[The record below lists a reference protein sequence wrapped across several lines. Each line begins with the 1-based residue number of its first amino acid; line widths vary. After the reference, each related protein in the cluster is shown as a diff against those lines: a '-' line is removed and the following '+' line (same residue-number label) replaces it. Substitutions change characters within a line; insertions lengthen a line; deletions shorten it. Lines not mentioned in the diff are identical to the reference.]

1 MSEPRN
7 ERALTTMAELARA
20 SQRDSSAL
28 GPRCPT
34 SASGLGVLACGAWSL
49 VFLAA
54 CSGGGGGASGALG
67 PATTQ
72 PELIAVEFGRLVDVY
87 GLRATPSGALTELY
101 ARDVVIGGNI
111 ADQRP
116 ASSNLTDAEI
126 TYDFIGAD
134 PDSLQQRLL
143 IPRDV
148 SSAEFAAAF
157 DALDDEAREVTPMLF
172 GQSGPATPFSVVPR
186 NAGIRLRF
194 SAPLGV
200 DDSFF
205 VQRDPQGAVTGIVNT
220 EAVQLLEVVGD
231 PSQPNAFEPMPVRV
245 IAKDREIVLD
255 PVLLGTEGQQYGTA
269 NNAAGLP
276 ASPDQLGANIRI
288 ALALTGPLALPS
300 LRTAASDLTG
310 LNNTGVSS
318 IVRDFR
324 SGNAADSS
332 SDLARG
338 FVRDSLP
345 LRIVGE
351 IGMYLES
358 VENVNDFT
366 QEITVFKNGVSH
378 EIDRGDVFRFVS
390 GGLVKGPADVVV
402 DPADDLDNPTAQ
414 HVRVRVRRVEGLDTI
429 DPRNLPGYPLDL
441 AQREL
446 WLVANAPR
454 AVCVA
459 EFTAGDGRDDP
470 RNFLVFSPSPLPLN
484 GVQPSLNQYVSP
496 FAGAIVRFTKPVD
509 METVRWADTFF
520 FAMRDLTSEASIAD
534 FISNRPN
541 SAGGNGME
549 PASFNEAKYRRPY
562 LITARVSDETGS
574 QTSLRLQPSTGFY
587 LDESMRN
594 AEAAN
599 PGNFNLAYFLHLIAQ
614 STDGGIRDLA
624 GNPLDL
630 QGTTADKSNSVV
642 IPFTVD
648 SRRTPSGPLFSDN
661 LAISIVCRFAS
672 RDEDAR
678 PSYFLPNE
686 VLAPGAPSKAA
697 SYPLEDLFGGYVYVD
712 GKLQARPTTRS
723 RVVVDNL
730 NQSAIVQ
737 QPPAPPASFV
747 QAPLGVCP
755 HWVFDGFLEGQVGS
769 NSASNVFNTGIQNP
783 LNPYG
788 CRLQTVWREVDL
800 SLSRTEPF
808 DFNLDIE
815 QMYWAPF
822 TGTNLTF
829 DEFDSTSLT
838 LGHSEYRPIPCVGDF
853 SSLPSLPGSGLRAL
867 FERNFAWNPLPTGSG
882 ATAESIAPR
891 RLVFSSESAT
901 QGTGVPMTID
911 PSQVVYEPNGIN
923 RFLPLP
929 TFQKPYFVFRDERV
943 IEQGGRSSD
952 SLGAD
957 INAEAYPPYI
967 LTPFSMGQGSRW
979 VDRTPTGDVTFV
991 SSYWNDARSEQL
1003 PSSPTANPPLSGPA
1017 DNFTG
1022 GLVGNIA
1029 LPLLAD
1035 FWTIC
1040 DRPDLPVGGGYVASG
1055 LNGWQVSVT
1064 VQSDPNPA
1072 FRAFSGGRAPL
1083 TSGGQAVCRS
1093 PSDAS
1098 WNQAQ
1103 GGFVGQTST
1112 PTPATDNTLY
1122 WIMMDVVKRQSVI
1135 TSGFFDLF
1143 NPHRVPAGFGDPRL
1157 GPFFLTGGVPSLPAN
1172 VLPSFAYE
1180 FDPPPSKFPAGTAV
1194 VPQFRAAGAVDPNPW
1209 YWNAFMKSST
1219 GAFPDGAGITATMRT
1234 QLKVTADNF
1243 PLDPFKAGDAHL
1255 RKWDTRTAPSGVAR
1269 NWWTYLYNRTVT
1281 QYVEDP
1287 NDLMDPTF
1295 TIQYASPSEPFTPR
1309 DIRYLNWRFI
1319 TVNNAE
1325 ASPPVAP
1332 SIETFA
1338 LSYRFQQV
1346 Q

>member
-1 MSEPRN
+1 
-7 ERALTTMAELARA
+7 MAELARVSKPHPA
-20 SQRDSSAL
+20 VPGQGRSPQRIGSRLSRSVVLSAVL
-28 GPRCPT
+28 L
-34 SASGLGVLACGAWSL
+34 SAC
-49 VFLAA
+49 
-54 CSGGGGGASGALG
+54 GGGAGVATGATG
-67 PATTQ
+67 PVTAQ
-72 PELIAVEFGRLVDVY
+72 PELVAVEFGRLVDVY
-87 GLRATPSGALTELY
+87 GLRVTPAGSVTELF
-101 ARDVVIGGNI
+101 ARDVVIGGDI

-116 ASSNLTDAEI
+116 ANSNLTDAEV

-148 SSAEFAAAF
+148 TSPEFSAAF
-157 DALDDEAREVTPMLF
+157 DSLDDQIREVTPMLI
-172 GQSGPATPFSVVPR
+172 GQGGPGTPFSVVPR
-186 NAGIRLRF
+186 NAGLRLRF
-194 SAPLGV
+194 SASLGV

-205 VQRDPQGAVTGIVNT
+205 VQRDAQGVVTGIVNT
-220 EAVQLLEVVGD
+220 EAVQVLLAKSD
-231 PSQPNAFEPMPVRV
+231 PTLPNAFEPIPARVVVRG
-245 IAKDREIVLD
+245 REIVLD

-276 ASPDQLGANIRI
+276 PSPDQLGANIRI
-288 ALALTGPLALPS
+288 ALALSGPLALPS
-300 LRTAASDLTG
+300 LRAAASDLTG
-310 LNNTGVSS
+310 ANNTGVNS

-338 FVRDSLP
+338 FVRDPLP

-358 VENVNDFT
+358 VEDVNEFT

-378 EIDRGDVFRFVS
+378 EIDRGDVFRFVA
-390 GGLVKGPADVVV
+390 GGIVRGPADVVV
-402 DPADDLDNPTAQ
+402 DPADDLGDGDVQ
-414 HVRVRVRRVEGLDTI
+414 HVRVRVRRVEGLSAI
-429 DPRNLPGYPLDL
+429 DPRNLPGYPSDL
-441 AQREL
+441 AQREP

-459 EFTAGDGRDDP
+459 EFRAGTGFPDGDGDDP

-484 GVQPSLNQYVSP
+484 GVQPPANQYVSP

-509 METVRWADTFF
+509 IDTVRWADTFF
-520 FAMRDLTSEASIAD
+520 FAMRDLTSAASIAD
-534 FISNRPN
+534 FVNNRPN
-541 SAGGNGME
+541 SAGGTGME
-549 PASFNEAKYRRPY
+549 PATFNEAKYRRPY

-574 QTSLRLQPSTGFY
+574 QTALRLQPTTGFY
-587 LDESMRN
+587 LDESMRL

-599 PGNFNLAYFLHLIAQ
+599 PGNFNLAYYLHLIAQ
-614 STDGGIRDLA
+614 SADGGIRDLA

-630 QGTTADKSNSVV
+630 QGANADKSNSVV
-642 IPFTVD
+642 IRFTVD
-648 SRRTPSGPLFSDN
+648 TRKSPTGPIFTDN
-661 LAISIVCRFAS
+661 LAISIVCRFAA

-678 PSYFLPNE
+678 PSYFLPSE
-686 VLAPGAPSKAA
+686 VLAPSALQKASA
-697 SYPLEDLFGGYVYVD
+697 YPLEDLFGGFVYVD

-730 NQSAIVQ
+730 NQTAIVQ
-737 QPPAPPASFV
+737 QPPQPAP

-755 HWVFDGFLEGQVGS
+755 QWVNDGFLEGQIGS
-769 NSASNVFNTGIQNP
+769 NSASNVFNVGIQNP

-853 SSLPSLPGSGLRAL
+853 SSLPSLPNSGLRTL
-867 FERNFAWNPLPTGSG
+867 FERNFAWNPKPTGSG
-882 ATAESIAPR
+882 ATTESIAPR
-891 RLVFSSESAT
+891 RLVYSSESAT

-911 PSQVVYEPNGIN
+911 PAQVVYEPNGIN

-929 TFQKPYFVFRDERV
+929 TFQKPYFVFRDETV
-943 IEQGGRSSD
+943 VEQGGRSDD

-957 INAEAYPPYI
+957 INAEVYPPYI
-967 LTPFSMGQGSRW
+967 LSPFSMGQGSRW
-979 VDRTPTGDVTFV
+979 VDRNPTGDVTFV
-991 SSYWNDARSEQL
+991 NSYWNDARSVQL
-1003 PSSPTANPPLSGPA
+1003 PSSPTANPPLTGPA

-1035 FWTIC
+1035 FWTFC

-1064 VQSDPNPA
+1064 VQSDPNPG
-1072 FRAFSGGRAPL
+1072 FRAFSAGRAA
-1083 TSGGQAVCRS
+1083 TSTNPALCRS
-1093 PSDAS
+1093 PSDSS
-1098 WNQAQ
+1098 WTTAQ
-1103 GGFVGQTST
+1103 GGFVGQTTQAT
-1112 PTPATDNTLY
+1112 PPTDNSLY

-1135 TSGFFDLF
+1135 TSGFVDLH
-1143 NPHRVPAGFGDPRL
+1143 NPHRVPAGFADPRL
-1157 GPFFLTGGVPSLPAN
+1157 GPFFLTGGVPNLPTN

-1180 FDPPPSKFPAGTAV
+1180 FDPPPSRFPAGTAV

-1219 GAFPDGAGITATMRT
+1219 GAFPDAAGVTATMRT
-1234 QLKVTADNF
+1234 QLKVTAENF
-1243 PLDPFKAGDAHL
+1243 PLDPFKAGDAHI

-1281 QYVEDP
+1281 RYVEDP
-1287 NDLMDPTF
+1287 NDLMTSTF
-1295 TIQYASPSEPFTPR
+1295 TAQYASPSESFTPR

-1319 TVNNAE
+1319 TVNNAD